1 MLISIVWAY
10 WWVALILAIIFIF
23 IFPSYY
29 EILLWG
35 LLYDSLYGIPLA
47 AFMNFPYVSTLA
59 SIILFMISCF
69 LRKRLLAYED

>member
-1 MLISIVWAY
+1 
-10 WWVALILAIIFIF
+10 
-23 IFPSYY
+23 
-29 EILLWG
+29 LWG

-47 AFMNFPYVSTLA
+47 AFMDFPYVSTLA